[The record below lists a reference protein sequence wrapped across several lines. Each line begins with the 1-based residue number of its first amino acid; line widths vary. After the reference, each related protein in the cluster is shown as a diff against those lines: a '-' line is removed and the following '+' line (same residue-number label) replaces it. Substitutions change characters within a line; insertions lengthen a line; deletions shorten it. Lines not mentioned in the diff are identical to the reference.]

1 MDDGRRGKH
10 YMPFECRDND
20 NSIMLTGIGGEI
32 QALIFG
38 YYEADLNNLGNI
50 PRIAQYMDESK
61 GDEK

>member
-1 MDDGRRGKH
+1 
-10 YMPFECRDND
+10 MPFECRDND